1 MDKHCLLIR
10 NTNFGCCVRTKHLS
24 CLSCYTC
31 RSLFVTTG
39 SITLMCVTPA
49 YEQKIDVGIRMVQ
62 QGFRAWEVNSLH
74 AMTVLNNRIIVL
86 CGIIITWALVS
97 PFEEK

>member
-1 MDKHCLLIR
+1 
-10 NTNFGCCVRTKHLS
+10 
-24 CLSCYTC
+24 
-31 RSLFVTTG
+31 
-39 SITLMCVTPA
+39 MCVTPA